1 MYDEWITSCSKSFI
15 ANNSVSI
22 QPKAIF
28 GRTEEFCKP
37 LLHLLCLVTPHF
49 ASAIVN
55 KGFIL
60 LSHFCTR
67 SRTGHVYHNN
77 KQQQSTKTDLDT
89 SWDLLK
95 TLWSTKWQVGS
106 STVWFSNFFELS
118 ILTIILKRVWVIAIY
133 VLSTLCTVCHQQ
145 LRHGISRE
153 PKPLNCEGNKK
164 VLANYSWQTCLNNL

>member
-1 MYDEWITSCSKSFI
+1 MRLVQVVMMQLNLFSI
-15 ANNSVSI
+15 NN
-22 QPKAIF
+22 A
-28 GRTEEFCKP
+28 
-37 LLHLLCLVTPHF
+37 LTPHF
-49 ASAIVN
+49 ASSIVN

-95 TLWSTKWQVGS
+95 TLWSIKWQVES

-118 ILTIILKRVWVIAIY
+118 ILTIILKRVSVIAIY
-133 VLSTLCTVCHQQ
+133 VLSTHCTVCHQQ
-145 LRHGISRE
+145 IASRYFPGTE
-153 PKPLNCEGNKK
+153 IFKLWKE
-164 VLANYSWQTCLNNL
+164 